1 MAGGKLSLDIVK
13 NENQMLICTLK
24 DNGVGRTAAK
34 SIQQKAGKAYRSR
47 AMQITNERLYAL
59 RVIEGYDVKV
69 EVADLTNQDGSAA
82 GTRVIIAVPE
92 IE

>member
-1 MAGGKLSLDIVK
+1 MVK
-13 NENQMLICTLK
+13 
-24 DNGVGRTAAK
+24 A
-34 SIQQKAGKAYRSR
+34 
-47 AMQITNERLYAL
+47 
-59 RVIEGYDVKV
+59 RVIPLYMALCYDVKV